1 MKPFAGTPGRA
12 IALLGIVAL
21 AVQPWAAGAQTRH
34 IALPV
39 GTVLPLRL
47 DRPLSSKT
55 AMAGDKFSATVR
67 AGSDDADLPV
77 GTRVEGVVREAI
89 AASRN
94 KPGVLDLDF
103 RRIIFPN
110 GQKAPLDGSLISLDA
125 KSVKR
130 SSSGRLVA
138 STDKSKDRLKF
149 IGIGAGAGLVV
160 GSLLKGN
167 AIQDTLMGA
176 AAGYL
181 YNEFKK
187 DKPGDVVLKEGAE
200 FGVRLER
207 SIGFTTN
214 RPPRSAD
221 YAREDGGAAPTA
233 GSGTSADRAPTED
246 GGDIGVLID
255 DQDVPL
261 GHTRPFVRDGSVLV
275 PLEPVARAARLEF
288 RYDPSQRIV
297 SAANGAIRMGVGSRI
312 AIVRGTRKRLPASPL
327 IRDDKLYVPMQ
338 YIALALGGSAEWDE
352 SSRTVVI
359 NTGR

>member
-1 MKPFAGTPGRA
+1 MKIVDRA
-12 IALLGIVAL
+12 LSRAVAALGAA
-21 AVQPWAAGAQTRH
+21 AVLTQASAAGAQARRVS
-34 IALPV
+34 LPV
-39 GTVLPLRL
+39 GTVIPVRL
-47 DRPLSSKT
+47 DRPLSSRT
-55 AMAGDKFSATVR
+55 AMAGDKFTATVR
-67 AGSDDADLPV
+67 AGRDDADLPV

-89 AASRN
+89 PAAKG

-103 RRIIFPN
+103 RRIVFP
-110 GQKAPLDGSLISLDA
+110 GGHKAPLDASLISLDA

-130 SSSGRLVA
+130 SETGRLVA

-149 IGIGAGAGLVV
+149 IGIGAGAGLVI

-187 DKPGDVVLKEGAE
+187 DKPGDVNLKEGAE

-214 RPPRSAD
+214 RASRA
-221 YAREDGGAAPTA
+221 YAGEPTA
-233 GSGTSADRAPTED
+233 SAADRSNDPNPRDGATPD
-246 GGDIGVLID
+246 GGDIGVLVD
-255 DQDVPL
+255 DQDVAL

-275 PLEPVARAARLEF
+275 PIEPVARAAGLEF
-288 RYDPSQRIV
+288 RYDAANRIV
-297 SAANGAIRMGVGSRI
+297 SAGNGETRMGIGSRI
-312 AIVRGTRKRLPASPL
+312 AVVRGVRKRLTASPE

-338 YIALALGGSAEWDE
+338 FIALAIGGSAQWDE

-359 NTGR
+359 STGR

>member
-1 MKPFAGTPGRA
+1 MKPSAGMPGRA
-12 IALLGIVAL
+12 IALFGVVAI
-21 AVQPWAAGAQTRH
+21 AVQPWAAGAQTRR

-67 AGSDDADLPV
+67 AGTDDADLPV

-207 SIGFTTN
+207 PIGFTSN
-214 RPPRSAD
+214 RPPRAD
-221 YAREDGGAAPTA
+221 YAQENRAAGPDS
-233 GSGTSADRAPTED
+233 GSSTQADRAPTED

-275 PLEPVARAARLEF
+275 PLEPVARAARLEY
-288 RYDPSQRIV
+288 RYDPSHRIV
-297 SAANGAIRMGVGSRI
+297 YAANGAVRMGIGSRI
-312 AIVRGTRKRLPASPL
+312 AVVRGTRKRLPASPL
-327 IRDDKLYVPMQ
+327 IRDDRLYVPMQ
-338 YIALALGGSAEWDE
+338 YVALALGGSAEWDE